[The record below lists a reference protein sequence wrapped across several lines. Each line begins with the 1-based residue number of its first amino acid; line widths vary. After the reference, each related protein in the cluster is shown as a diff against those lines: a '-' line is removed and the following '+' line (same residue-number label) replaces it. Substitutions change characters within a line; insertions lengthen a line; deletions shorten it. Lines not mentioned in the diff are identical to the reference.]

1 MDTSYLFILARN
13 AEELPDLA
21 DRIQLEK
28 LQGVSLSTGFCLR
41 IHRCPI
47 DWQSDIETLVEQGEA
62 VAEGNNPMAK
72 EEGSL
77 LCCDAIIPDF
87 QPDQHW
93 LGVYTFSAN
102 QWKLLDNFCLNE
114 AQNEPCWFY
123 PTENGKY
130 LSWHSKL
137 QLTTKPGI
145 IAEPD
150 LLEDEEEYSRENVQL
165 LWSLM
170 ADDKEMTAVG
180 ITYKN
185 LRIDWGLIRCKP
197 EIFSTWS
204 SFLVNDM
211 ESKPLE
217 MISTISTTRKLT
229 TSAPASH

>member
-21 DRIQLEK
+21 DRIQLEE

-123 PTENGKY
+123 PTEN
-130 LSWHSKL
+130 
-137 QLTTKPGI
+137 
-145 IAEPD
+145 
-150 LLEDEEEYSRENVQL
+150 
-165 LWSLM
+165 
-170 ADDKEMTAVG
+170 
-180 ITYKN
+180 
-185 LRIDWGLIRCKP
+185 LIR
-197 EIFSTWS
+197 
-204 SFLVNDM
+204 
-211 ESKPLE
+211 
-217 MISTISTTRKLT
+217 
-229 TSAPASH
+229 